1 MRVRRAIAADVPSMI
16 KLERQSPGAAHW
28 SRQQYENLFLAVN
41 QLEGNHQAENHQ
53 ARSEAFAWIV
63 ENDSVEQERL
73 LGETAEPLA
82 FLVAQRVD
90 ADWELEN
97 MAVAYSVRRRGIGTL
112 LLREL
117 IAQAVTEGVSK
128 IFLEVRASNQSA
140 RALYQKTG
148 FEEIGLRKSYYS
160 DPNEDAILYR
170 LSCR

>member
-1 MRVRRAIAADVPSMI
+1 MI
-16 KLERQSPGAAHW
+16 KLDRQSPGAAHW

-41 QLEGNHQAENHQ
+41 QLNGNHQEENQQAENHH
-53 ARSEAFAWIV
+53 ARFEAFAWIV
-63 ENDSVEQERL
+63 ENDSLEQEKL
-73 LGETAEPLA
+73 IGETVEPLA

-117 IAQAVTEGVSK
+117 IAHVVTEGVGN

-148 FEEIGLRKSYYS
+148 FEEIGLRKGYYS
-160 DPNEDAILYR
+160 EPKEDAILYR
-170 LSCR
+170 LRCR